1 MRKILL
7 KRILRKISITLLWC
21 LFLQISA
28 SAITIKHSIKLNYL
42 TTSAIKLKKRV
53 NQPKSF
59 FADVTGVVLDTKGY
73 PLPGIGVKVKGTQNA
88 ISTDV
93 DGKFTLRN
101 VDAQATLVITSIGY
115 KEQEVALRGRTT
127 IQVTLEED
135 AKGLDEVIV
144 VGYGTQKKASVT
156 AAISQISSEDILKS
170 PTPNPTNS
178 LIGRLPGLIAVQT
191 SGQPGAD
198 ASTIRIRGIA
208 TLNSAS
214 ASAIVVVDGIE
225 RPSFADVDPNEIE
238 TVSILKDAAST
249 AIYGLKGANGV
260 IVITTKVGKIG
271 KPRVTYTGNLAAQ
284 TYTGLAVGLPALE
297 NAKLL
302 NRSYLND
309 GKAAP
314 FSDEAIQKFADKSDP
329 IGYPDVQW
337 FDYLTKKY
345 YSQTQHNININGG
358 TKIAKYFVSAGYSFQ
373 DGIFKKFDS
382 PYGINTVPNYSR
394 YNFRSNVDLTLS
406 KDLTVGIKLGGR
418 FANRYQPSGLLSAS
432 AFSYDTIEGM
442 ISRILQVPAYA
453 YPVTLPDGRI
463 TANPNVGTNI
473 WNPFAILT
481 RYGTRNDD
489 INTIESTFNL
499 DYKLDFVTK
508 GLTFKT
514 IFGYDSYYN
523 NVERRNANWAAWV
536 FNPVT
541 REATLSTDTRNR
553 DEPLGAVVNGGVTS
567 GSTNMNI
574 QTSFNYTRTFG
585 KHSVNGMLLGRREL
599 IRTTGD
605 NSFSAPPRAAQGLAA
620 RFFYEYDSRYIVEVN
635 GTYNGSENFAPGLRY
650 GLFPSV
656 SAGWTVT
663 NEPFFKKNNTLTY
676 LKVRGSYGL
685 VGNDRIADQRFLFL
699 TAYANGTT
707 NGTSGEGFLAP
718 FGNPLSITNYP
729 TIWLPPNALGN
740 DLVTWETG
748 YKRNIGLE
756 ARLFKDRFKVTV
768 DLFDETRKD
777 ILTNALSGLE
787 LFGHAYPRLNVGE
800 VYNKGYEVELD
811 YQAVVGQVSIG
822 LNAQVGYAKNRI
834 VENDEPDGLPDR
846 DARKGKSVGQF
857 IGYKTDGFYASQADI
872 DASPKQQGFNP
883 IPGDLKMLD
892 LDGDGLITT
901 LDQTSIGYT
910 NNPEYVYSF
919 TPRVAFKGLTL
930 SVMFQGAANV
940 SSNVILSEQNN
951 GQQMYP
957 FMLNAW
963 TPENAATATW
973 PALHSRGT
981 ASLNY
986 ALNDFTLQN
995 AAYLKIRNVEV
1006 AYNLPKAWS
1015 TALKLSN
1022 IRVFMNG
1029 QNLYTWTKFKMYL
1042 DPENLNVV
1050 NQTFPLQS
1058 LYPSSR
1064 VYNFGLNINF

>member
-7 KRILRKISITLLWC
+7 KRILRKISALIMWC
-21 LFLQISA
+21 LFLQINALAARPNKPELNHLA
-28 SAITIKHSIKLNYL
+28 SYLISSTSIANLPPASL
-42 TTSAIKLKKRV
+42 L
-53 NQPKSF
+53 
-59 FADVTGVVLDTKGY
+59 FADVTGVVLDSQGY
-73 PLPGIGVKVKGTQNA
+73 PLPGTSVRVKGSQNA
-88 ISTDV
+88 VSTNE
-93 DGKFTLRN
+93 DGKFAMRN
-101 VDAQATLVITSIGY
+101 VAPDDILVITSIGY
-115 KEQEVALRGRTT
+115 KEQEVAVKGRTNLQ
-127 IQVTLEED
+127 ITLEED
-135 AKGLDEVIV
+135 TKGLEEVIV

-156 AAISQISSEDILKS
+156 AAISQISSEDIMKS

-271 KPRVTYTGNLAAQ
+271 KPRVTYTGNYAAQ

-297 NAKLL
+297 NATLL
-302 NRSYLND
+302 NRAYLND
-309 GKAAP
+309 NKAAP
-314 FSDEAIQKFADKSDP
+314 FSDDAIRKFADKSDP

-337 FDYLTKKY
+337 FDYLTRKY

-382 PYGINTVPNYSR
+382 PYGINTVPNYNR
-394 YNFRSNVDLTLS
+394 YNFRSNVDLTLN
-406 KDLTVGIKLGGR
+406 KDFTVGIKLGGR

-508 GLTFKT
+508 GLSFKT
-514 IFGYDSYYN
+514 IFAYDSYYN
-523 NVERRNANWAAWV
+523 NVERRNANWAAYV
-536 FNPVT
+536 FNPIT

-553 DEPLGAVVNGGVTS
+553 DEPLGAVQNGGVTS

-574 QTSFNYTRTFG
+574 QTSFNYARTFG
-585 KHSVNGMLLGRREL
+585 KHSVNGMILARREL

-620 RFFYEYDSRYIVEVN
+620 RLFYEYDSRYIVEVN

-650 GLFPSV
+650 GLFPSI
-656 SAGWTVT
+656 SAGWTLT
-663 NEPFFKKNNTLTY
+663 NESFFKKNNLLTY
-676 LKVRGSYGL
+676 LKIRGSYGL

-699 TAYANGTT
+699 TSYSANAA
-707 NGTSGEGFLAP
+707 SP
-718 FGNPLSITNYP
+718 FGNPLSITNFP
-729 TIWLPPNALGN
+729 TLFINSTSLGN
-740 DLVTWETG
+740 DQVTWETG
-748 YKRNIGLE
+748 YKSNIGLE
-756 ARLFKDRFKVTV
+756 ARLFKDHLKLNV
-768 DLFDETRKD
+768 DLFDETRKN
-777 ILTNALSGLE
+777 ILTAALSGSQ

-811 YQAVVGQVSIG
+811 YQANIGQVSLG
-822 LNAQVGYAKNRI
+822 LNAQVGYAKNQI
-834 VENDEPDGLPDR
+834 VENDEPDNLPDR

-857 IGYKTDGFYASQADI
+857 IGYKTDGFYTSQADI

-883 IPGDLKMLD
+883 IPGDLKMRD

-919 TPRVAFKGLTL
+919 TPRVAFKGFSL
-930 SVMFQGAANV
+930 SVMFQGAAHV

-957 FMLNAW
+957 FMLNSW

-995 AAYLKIRNVEV
+995 AAYLKIRNVEI

-1022 IRVFMNG
+1022 IRIFTNG
-1029 QNLYTWTKFKMYL
+1029 QNIYTWTKFKMYL